1 MRNDY
6 GIPPWLYDTIDHN
19 NKKYSPG
26 SSDYTTTGLLKP
38 ARIYALEKLHR
49 EEIDGDISDNFASF
63 FGTSVHDSIEDALQ
77 GDPRYIVEE
86 RFYRNIE
93 VRGKLYT
100 IGGQIDLYDKETK
113 TLSDH
118 KYTSISKLKFSD
130 MHEYETQLAIN
141 RWLLL
146 GWGLEVEKCKI
157 NLFIKDWR
165 ASERKKD
172 PDYPKIPFVE
182 VDFPLWPNENVEN
195 FIRQS
200 VYEKETALQ
209 GFHAPCTPEER
220 WARPAKWALMKKGV
234 KRAVKLF
241 DSEEEAL
248 AAVPDGKYTVV
259 HRPGEDIRCDN
270 YCDVNQ
276 FCDYYINKDRMF

>member
-6 GIPPWLYDTIDHN
+6 GIPQWLYDTIDHS

-63 FGTSVHDSIEDALQ
+63 FGTSVHDSIEGALKS
-77 GDPRYIVEE
+77 DSRYIVEE
-86 RFYRNIE
+86 RFYRDIE
-93 VRGKLYT
+93 VDGKVFKV
-100 IGGQIDLYDKETK
+100 GGQIDLFDKEIE

-118 KYTSISKLKFSD
+118 KYTSVNKLKFSD

-146 GWGLEVEKCKI
+146 GWGLEVKKCKI

-165 ASERKKD
+165 ASERKKN

-200 VYEKETALQ
+200 IHEKESALR

-220 WARPAKWALMKKGV
+220 WSRPAKWALVKKGV

-241 DSEEEAL
+241 DSEEEAR
-248 AAVPDGKYTVV
+248 AAVPDNKHAVE

-276 FCDYYINKDRMF
+276 FCDYYINKNRVF